1 MYHEKSRL
9 WSTFFV
15 ASARCAKSQACSM
28 IALGANR
35 PVIDICQIR
44 WARLENRYARSST
57 LAFGI
62 GGAC

>member
-1 MYHEKSRL
+1 
-9 WSTFFV
+9 
-15 ASARCAKSQACSM
+15 M